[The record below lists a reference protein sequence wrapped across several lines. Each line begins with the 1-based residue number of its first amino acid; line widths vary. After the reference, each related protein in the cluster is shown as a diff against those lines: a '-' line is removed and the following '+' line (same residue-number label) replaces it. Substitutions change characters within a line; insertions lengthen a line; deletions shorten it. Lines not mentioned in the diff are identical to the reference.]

1 MMVIEGTSPLVSIIT
16 ATYNRS
22 NVLAL
27 TLASVRWQTFRDWEL
42 WVVGDACTD
51 DTEQVVAAFG
61 DARIHFVNLEQNVG
75 EQSGPN
81 NEGFRR
87 SRGRYIAYL
96 NHDDFWLPDHLETA
110 LRGIEETGADLVF
123 ALVDQ
128 VAREGPNR
136 LVGATPTGRYE
147 PYIFVPAS
155 SWFLRR
161 ELLEEIGPW
170 RFYRE
175 CYEAPSENWLF
186 RAWKAGKDMRL
197 TPWMTVVSIPSEAG
211 RLGVYAKREIQE
223 HQRYYDRM
231 SRESDFRERELTA
244 IALKH
249 AAWEIASK
257 PVGTHLAGA
266 IKHSIRSVCV
276 ALGIHPVTVRRF
288 FRYYR
293 KVGMVDPGRRL
304 KGLRPLG
311 QRERRNI

>member
-1 MMVIEGTSPLVSIIT
+1 MTAIEGTSPLVSIVT

-51 DTEQVVAAFG
+51 DTERVVAAFG

-128 VAREGPNR
+128 VAHEGPNR

-147 PYIFVPAS
+147 PYICSFS
-155 SWFLRR
+155 SWFAARIVER
-161 ELLEEIGPW
+161 WSW
-170 RFYRE
+170 RFYRD
-175 CYEAPSENWLF
+175 AT
-186 RAWKAGKDMRL
+186 K
-197 TPWMTVVSIPSEAG
+197 
-211 RLGVYAKREIQE
+211 
-223 HQRYYDRM
+223 
-231 SRESDFRERELTA
+231 
-244 IALKH
+244 
-249 AAWEIASK
+249 
-257 PVGTHLAGA
+257 
-266 IKHSIRSVCV
+266 
-276 ALGIHPVTVRRF
+276 ALGELALPR
-288 FRYYR
+288 
-293 KVGMVDPGRRL
+293 GRPRTCA
-304 KGLRPLG
+304 
-311 QRERRNI
+311 